1 MNYLLHILIMISIYA
16 ILALSLNLPV
26 GYTGLLSLAQA
37 AFYGIGA
44 YVAALFMMHA
54 GINFFAA
61 VVLAIIIS
69 AILSLFVSYPSIRLK
84 GDYFIL
90 ASLAFQIIIF
100 TIIYNWIDLTKGPYG
115 IPGIPKPEILGIVFD
130 NLYKFFALSGGIAL
144 IVFFITK
151 RLCSSAFG
159 LVLKA
164 IREDELSAA
173 SIGKDVRKFKILA
186 FAISSGLAA
195 IAGSLYASYVT
206 YIDPTSFNLDESI
219 FILSVVI
226 VGGSGN
232 LRGPIIG
239 TLLMILLPEGLR
251 FLGIPDS
258 VAANVRQIIY
268 AVILILLM
276 RFRPQG
282 LAGEYRLE

>member
-1 MNYLLHILIMISIYA
+1 MNYLLHILIMISIYT
-16 ILALSLNLPV
+16 ILSLSLNLPV

-44 YVAALFMMHA
+44 YVMTLLMMNQ
-54 GINFFAA
+54 GLNFLGAMA
-61 VVLAIIIS
+61 VAIIFS
-69 AILSLFVSYPSIRLK
+69 SILSLLVSYPSIRLK

-100 TIIYNWIDLTKGPYG
+100 TILYNWIDLTRGPYG
-115 IPGIPKPEILGIVFD
+115 IPGIPKPEMLGIRFD

-144 IVFFITK
+144 IVFLIAK
-151 RLCSSAFG
+151 RLYSSPFG

-164 IREDELSAA
+164 IREDELSTI
-173 SIGKDVRKFKILA
+173 SLGKNVRKFKIIA
-186 FAISSGLAA
+186 FAISSGIAA
-195 IAGSLYASYVT
+195 IAGALYASYVT

-232 LRGPIIG
+232 LKGPIIG
-239 TLLMILLPEGLR
+239 TLFMILLPEGLR

-268 AVILILLM
+268 AMVLILLM

-282 LAGEYRLE
+282 LAGEYRFE

>member
-1 MNYLLHILIMISIYA
+1 MNYLLHILIMISIYT
-16 ILALSLNLPV
+16 ILTLSLNLPV

-44 YVAALFMMHA
+44 YVMTLFMMNLGFH
-54 GINFFAA
+54 FF
-61 VVLAIIIS
+61 VSLAIAIVFT
-69 AILSLFVSYPSIRLK
+69 AILSLLVSYPSIRLR

-100 TIIYNWIDLTKGPYG
+100 TILYNWIDLTRGPYG
-115 IPGIPKPEILGIVFD
+115 ISGIPRPEILGIRFD
-130 NLYKFFALSGGIAL
+130 NLYKFFALSGGMAIG
-144 IVFFITK
+144 VFLVAK
-151 RLCSSAFG
+151 RLYSSSFG

-164 IREDELSAA
+164 IREDELSAI

-186 FAISSGLAA
+186 FAISSGIAA
-195 IAGSLYASYVT
+195 IAGALYASYVT

-232 LRGPIIG
+232 LRGPVIG

-258 VAANVRQIIY
+258 VAPNVRQIMY
-268 AVILILLM
+268 AMVLILLM

-282 LAGEYRLE
+282 LAGEYKFA

>member
-1 MNYLLHILIMISIYA
+1 MNYLLHILIMISIYT
-16 ILALSLNLPV
+16 ILTLSLNLPV

-44 YVAALFMMHA
+44 YVMTLLMMNQGFSFLGA
-54 GINFFAA
+54 MA
-61 VVLAIIIS
+61 VAIIFS
-69 AILSLFVSYPSIRLK
+69 SILSVLVSYPSIRLK

-100 TIIYNWIDLTKGPYG
+100 TILYNWIDLTRGPYG
-115 IPGIPKPEILGIVFD
+115 IPGIPKPDILSIGFD
-130 NLYKFFALSGGIAL
+130 NPYKFFVLSGGIAL
-144 IVFFITK
+144 IVFLIAK
-151 RLCSSAFG
+151 RLYSSSFG

-164 IREDELSAA
+164 IREDELSAI
-173 SIGKDVRKFKILA
+173 SLGKNVRKFKILA
-186 FAISSGLAA
+186 FAISSGIAA
-195 IAGSLYASYVT
+195 IAGALYASYVT

-219 FILSVVI
+219 FILSVVL

-232 LRGPIIG
+232 LKGPIIG

-268 AVILILLM
+268 ALILILLM

-282 LAGEYRLE
+282 LAGEYKFG

>member
-1 MNYLLHILIMISIYA
+1 MNYLFHILVMISIYA
-16 ILALSLNLPV
+16 ILTLSLNLPV

-44 YVAALFMMHA
+44 YVMTLLMMNQ
-54 GINFFAA
+54 GLNFLGAMA
-61 VVLAIIIS
+61 VAIIFS
-69 AILSLFVSYPSIRLK
+69 SILSLLVSYPSIRLK

-100 TIIYNWIDLTKGPYG
+100 TILYNWIDLTRGPYG
-115 IPGIPKPEILGIVFD
+115 IPGIPKPEILGIRFD
-130 NLYKFFALSGGIAL
+130 NLYEFFVLSGGIAL
-144 IVFFITK
+144 VVFLIAK
-151 RLCSSAFG
+151 RLYSSSFG

-164 IREDELSAA
+164 IREDELSAT
-173 SIGKDVRKFKILA
+173 SLGKNVRKFKILA
-186 FAISSGLAA
+186 FAISSGIAA
-195 IAGSLYASYVT
+195 IAGALYASYVT

-219 FILSVVI
+219 FILSVII

-232 LRGPIIG
+232 LKGPIIG
-239 TLLMILLPEGLR
+239 TLFMILLPEGLR

-268 AVILILLM
+268 ALILILLM

-282 LAGEYRLE
+282 LAGEYRFE

>member
-1 MNYLLHILIMISIYA
+1 MNYILHILIMISVYS
-16 ILALSLNLPV
+16 ILSLSLNLPV

-44 YVAALFMMHA
+44 YAATLLMMKV
-54 GINFFAA
+54 GINFFVA
-61 VVLAIIIS
+61 LAI
-69 AILSLFVSYPSIRLK
+69 AVILSATFSLLVSYPSIRLK

-100 TIIYNWIDLTKGPYG
+100 TILYNWIDLTRGPYG
-115 IPGIPKPEILGIVFD
+115 IPGIPRPEILGIKFD
-130 NLYKFFALSGGIAL
+130 DLYKFFALSGSIAFGIFL
-144 IVFFITK
+144 FTK
-151 RLCSSAFG
+151 KLYSSPFG

-164 IREDELSAA
+164 IREDELSAI
-173 SIGKDVRKFKILA
+173 SLGKNVKKFKILA
-186 FAISSGLAA
+186 FAISSGIAA
-195 IAGSLYASYVT
+195 IAGTLYAAYVT
-206 YIDPTSFNLDESI
+206 YIDPTSFTLDESI
-219 FILSVVI
+219 FILSIVI

-232 LRGPIIG
+232 LRGPVIG

-258 VAANVRQIIY
+258 VAPNVRQIIY
-268 AVILILLM
+268 ALILILLM

-282 LAGEYRLE
+282 LAGVYRFG

>member
-1 MNYLLHILIMISIYA
+1 MISIYT
-16 ILALSLNLPV
+16 ILTLSLNLPV

-44 YVAALFMMHA
+44 YVMTLLM
-54 GINFFAA
+54 INQGLNFLGA
-61 VVLAIIIS
+61 VAIAIIFS
-69 AILSLFVSYPSIRLK
+69 ATVSLLVSYPSIRLK

-100 TIIYNWIDLTKGPYG
+100 TILYNWIDLTRGPYG
-115 IPGIPKPEILGIVFD
+115 IPGIPKPEMLGIRFD
-130 NLYKFFALSGGIAL
+130 NLYKFFALSGGLAL
-144 IVFFITK
+144 IVFLIAK
-151 RLCSSAFG
+151 RLYSSSFG

-164 IREDELSAA
+164 IREDELSTI
-173 SIGKDVRKFKILA
+173 SLGKNVRKFKIIA
-186 FAISSGLAA
+186 FAISSGIAA

-219 FILSVVI
+219 FILSVVL

-232 LRGPIIG
+232 LKGPIIG
-239 TLLMILLPEGLR
+239 TLFMILLPEGLR

-268 AVILILLM
+268 AMILILLM

-282 LAGEYRLE
+282 LAGEYRFE

>member
-1 MNYLLHILIMISIYA
+1 MNYLLHILIMISIYT
-16 ILALSLNLPV
+16 ILTLSLNLPV

-44 YVAALFMMHA
+44 YAATLLLMKA

-61 VVLAIIIS
+61 LAIAVVLS
-69 AILSLFVSYPSIRLK
+69 ATFSLLVSYPSIRLK

-90 ASLAFQIIIF
+90 ASLSFQIIIF
-100 TIIYNWIDLTKGPYG
+100 TILYNWINLTRGPYG
-115 IPGIPKPEILGIVFD
+115 IPGIPRPEILGIKFD
-130 NLYKFFALSGGIAL
+130 DLYKFFALSGGIAFVIL
-144 IVFFITK
+144 LVTK
-151 RLCSSAFG
+151 RLYSSPFG

-164 IREDELSAA
+164 IREDELSAI
-173 SIGKDVRKFKILA
+173 SLGKNIKKFKILA
-186 FAISSGLAA
+186 FAISSGIAA
-195 IAGSLYASYVT
+195 IAGALYSAYVT
-206 YIDPTSFNLDESI
+206 YIDPTSFTLDESI
-219 FILSVVI
+219 FILSIVL

-232 LRGPIIG
+232 LRGPVIG

-258 VAANVRQIIY
+258 LAPNIRQIIY
-268 AVILILLM
+268 ALILILLM

-282 LAGEYRLE
+282 LAGEYRFG

>member
-1 MNYLLHILIMISIYA
+1 MNYLLHILIMISIYT
-16 ILALSLNLPV
+16 ILSLSLNLPV

-44 YVAALFMMHA
+44 YAVTLFMMQA
-54 GINFFAA
+54 GINFFVAI
-61 VVLAIIIS
+61 VLAIILS
-69 AILSLFVSYPSIRLK
+69 AILSLLVSYPSIRLR

-90 ASLAFQIIIF
+90 ASLAFQVIIF
-100 TIIYNWIDLTKGPYG
+100 TILYNWIDLTRGPYG
-115 IPGIPKPEILGIVFD
+115 IPGIPRPELFGIIFD
-130 NLYKFFALSGGIAL
+130 SLPKFFALSGGMAIGVLLIA
-144 IVFFITK
+144 K
-151 RLCSSAFG
+151 RLYFSPFG

-164 IREDELSAA
+164 IREDELSAI
-173 SIGKDVRKFKILA
+173 SIGKNVRKFKILA
-186 FAISSGLAA
+186 FAINSGLAA
-195 IAGSLYASYVT
+195 IAGALYAVYVT
-206 YIDPTSFNLDESI
+206 YIDPTSFNLEESI

-232 LRGPIIG
+232 LKGPIIG

-251 FLGIPDS
+251 FLGIPDN

-268 AVILILLM
+268 AMILILLM

-282 LAGEYRLE
+282 LAGEYSFE

>member
-1 MNYLLHILIMISIYA
+1 MNYLLHILIMISIYT
-16 ILALSLNLPV
+16 ILSLSLNLPV
-26 GYTGLLSLAQA
+26 GYIGLLSLAQA

-44 YVAALFMMHA
+44 YAMTLLMMNL
-54 GINFFAA
+54 GIPFF
-61 VVLAIIIS
+61 VSLAIAIVFT
-69 AILSLFVSYPSIRLK
+69 AILSLLVSYPSIRLR

-100 TIIYNWIDLTKGPYG
+100 TILYNWIDLTRGPYG
-115 IPGIPKPEILGIVFD
+115 IPGIPRPEILGIKFD
-130 NLYKFFALSGGIAL
+130 NLYKFFALSGGLAVGVFLIA
-144 IVFFITK
+144 K
-151 RLCSSAFG
+151 RLYSSSFG

-164 IREDELSAA
+164 IREDELSTI
-173 SIGKDVRKFKILA
+173 SVGKDVRKFKILA
-186 FAISSGLAA
+186 FAISGGIAA
-195 IAGSLYASYVT
+195 IAGALYASYIT

-232 LRGPIIG
+232 LKGPIIG

-258 VAANVRQIIY
+258 VAPNLRQIIY
-268 AVILILLM
+268 AMVLILLM
-276 RFRPQG
+276 MFRPQG
-282 LAGEYRLE
+282 LAGEYKFG

>member
-1 MNYLLHILIMISIYA
+1 MNYLLHILIMISIYT
-16 ILALSLNLPV
+16 ILTLSLNLTV

-44 YVAALFMMHA
+44 YVTTLFM
-54 GINFFAA
+54 INLGVHFF
-61 VVLAIIIS
+61 VSLAIAIVFS
-69 AILSLFVSYPSIRLK
+69 AVLSLLVSYPSIRLK

-100 TIIYNWIDLTKGPYG
+100 TILYNWIDLTRGPYG
-115 IPGIPKPEILGIVFD
+115 IPGIPRPEILGIKFD
-130 NLYKFFALSGGIAL
+130 NLYKFFALSGGMALGVFLIA
-144 IVFFITK
+144 K
-151 RLCSSAFG
+151 RLYSSSFG

-164 IREDELSAA
+164 IREDELSAI

-186 FAISSGLAA
+186 FAISSGIAA
-195 IAGSLYASYVT
+195 VAGALYASYVT

-219 FILSVVI
+219 FILTVVI

-232 LRGPIIG
+232 LRGPVVG

-258 VAANVRQIIY
+258 VAPNVRQIIY
-268 AVILILLM
+268 ALVLILLM

-282 LAGEYRLE
+282 LAGEYKFA